1 MQKVRSKKG
10 VTMRKLL
17 RLAAATAVSASLTT
31 GLAAAQAGSIDT
43 TGPNSH
49 NTVHVRSTN
58 KFNQT
63 NNNHVKAQVSNDQH
77 AYSGDAKVKN
87 NTNAGDATTG
97 SASND
102 NSTSLSASVSNSSP
116 DLGGFMGGGE
126 ASADMSNTGPNSTN
140 RINVTSDNS
149 VRITN
154 NNNVSVSNTSTQHA
168 SSGDATVQ
176 NNTNGGSAT
185 TGDASNTNSTTID
198 LSVSN

>member
-31 GLAAAQAGSIDT
+31 GLAAAQSGSIDT

-49 NTVHVRSTN
+49 NTVTVRSSN
-58 KFNQT
+58 KFRQT
-63 NNNHVKAQVSNDQH
+63 NNNRVSAHVSNDQH

-87 NTNAGDATTG
+87 NTNAGDATSGT
-97 SASND
+97 ASND
-102 NSTSLSASVSNSSP
+102 NSTSISASVSNSSP
-116 DLGGFMGGGE
+116 DLSGVMSGGE
-126 ASADMSNTGPNSTN
+126 ASADMSTTGPNSYN
-140 RINVTSDNS
+140 KINVTSDNS

-154 NNNVSVSNTSTQHA
+154 NNNVRVSTTNDQHA

>member
-1 MQKVRSKKG
+1 MQKVRSMKG

-17 RLAAATAVSASLTT
+17 RIAAASAVSVSLTT
-31 GLAAAQAGSIDT
+31 GLAAAQSGSIDT

-49 NTVHVRSTN
+49 NTVTVKSEN
-58 KFNQT
+58 KFRQT
-63 NNNHVKAQVSNDQH
+63 NNNHVSAHVSNDQH
-77 AYSGDAKVKN
+77 AYSGDAKVRN

-102 NSTSLSASVSNSSP
+102 NSTSLSASVSNSTP
-116 DLGGFMGGGE
+116 DIGGFMGGGG
-126 ASADMSNTGPNSTN
+126 ASASMSTTGPNSTN
-140 RINVTSDNS
+140 RINVSSENNVS
-149 VRITN
+149 ITN
-154 NNNVSVSNTSTQHA
+154 NNKVYVSNTSDQHA